1 MRGGYFNTET
11 QRHRGFIPRER
22 KTLCLRVSVLKIVPS
37 FLLSFLI
44 ACGAGVQVS
53 CANED
58 NPAGQQR
65 QPDHSVS
72 ICTSGFVTALAQLL
86 MSEPDDYSPLSG
98 VELVRQ
104 KVKCIYMQGGV
115 FSLSARGTVSITWS
129 AETFFTPSPTGN
141 CRYQLPG
148 TAEWVAQILEKIRR
162 ANRQR

>member
-1 MRGGYFNTET
+1 MRG
-11 QRHRGFIPRER
+11 
-22 KTLCLRVSVLKIVPS
+22 VSVLKIVPS

-53 CANED
+53 YANED
-58 NPAGQQR
+58 NPAGQQG
-65 QPDHSVS
+65 
-72 ICTSGFVTALAQLL
+72 T
-86 MSEPDDYSPLSG
+86 YSG
-98 VELVRQ
+98 VDMVFSPGEVGDPIEYTPEQVVSDISWTDIHPIKQVYMTCDCNTGQ
-104 KVKCIYMQGGV
+104 KMWDTLPVIQAVEGDGV

>member
-58 NPAGQQR
+58 NPAGQQG
-65 QPDHSVS
+65 
-72 ICTSGFVTALAQLL
+72 T
-86 MSEPDDYSPLSG
+86 YSG
-98 VELVRQ
+98 VPFIIFDTDIGSSTLTDQ
-104 KVKCIYMQGGV
+104 
-115 FSLSARGTVSITWS
+115 
-129 AETFFTPSPTGN
+129 AETIFTPSPTGN